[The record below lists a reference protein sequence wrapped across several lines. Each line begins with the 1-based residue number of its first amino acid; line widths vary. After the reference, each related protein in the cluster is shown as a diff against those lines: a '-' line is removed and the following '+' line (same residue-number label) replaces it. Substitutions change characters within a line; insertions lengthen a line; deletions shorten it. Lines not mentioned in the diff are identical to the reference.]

1 MKKFVRKLQRMGT
14 HSYSITIPKDLVKK
28 FGWRERQK
36 LEIIFGGRKHT
47 FTVKDWKPNKPK
59 KKK

>member
-1 MKKFVRKLQRMGT
+1 MKKFVRKLQKMGT
-14 HSYSITIPKDLVKK
+14 HSYSLIIPKELVKK

-36 LEIIFGGRKHT
+36 LEISFGGRKHT
-47 FTVKDWKPNKPK
+47 FEVKDWKPK